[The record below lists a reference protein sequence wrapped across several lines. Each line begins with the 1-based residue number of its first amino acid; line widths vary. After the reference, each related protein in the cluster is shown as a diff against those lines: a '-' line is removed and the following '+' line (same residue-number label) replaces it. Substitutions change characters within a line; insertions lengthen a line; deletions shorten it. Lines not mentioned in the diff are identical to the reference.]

1 MPRPGRHL
9 RLVVGLIAS
18 LGLLVLGIVGLQPA
32 GARGGVGGG
41 GAGGGAG
48 ELAALSTLPVPTPPN
63 LQEFVKDN
71 SAAQK
76 LGKALFWDMQAGAD
90 GRQACASCHYNAGAD
105 SRSRN
110 QINPRGGGFT
120 LKGPNAQLTA
130 ADFPLRKLS
139 DPNNS
144 ASAVVSDSNNVVGSQ
159 GVVPA
164 HFADITEGDPFD
176 GQTLDSLDADFHVGG
191 VNVRRSTGRNTP
203 TAINAVFNF
212 RNFWDGRAQNDF
224 NGVDPFGNRDAGA
237 RVGKVDSNGNVD
249 QVAVNI
255 ANSSLASQAVGPPG
269 NEVEMSTNGRSLS
282 DIGKKLLS
290 VRPLASQEVSK
301 NDSLLGNMADS
312 SGRGLKTNYAD
323 LIKQAFQSDWWDSN
337 QTVKGPGG
345 RTYSLMQY
353 NFALFWGLAIQSY
366 EATLISDQSPVDKFL
381 SGDTSALSADAQAG
395 MNIFTGK
402 GGCSSCHEG
411 AAFTDATADRVAQKG
426 LTDGRTDTGFHNIG
440 VRPSTVDGGQDGA
453 DPFGNPL
460 SVTMLNGGSNAGVAG
475 TFKTPDL
482 RNVALTAPYFHN
494 GGQMTLRQVVDF
506 YSRGGDFPG
515 ELGVL
520 NLTDQEKNQLVA
532 FLEALTDPRVDNQ
545 SAPFD
550 HPELFV
556 PVGEQ
561 TRADGGVLTDG
572 NGRPVDCF
580 KRFSATGAGGGAALT
595 LFPDFTGPACDAVP
609 PLELHL
615 RTKPVPSVN
624 AGPSGSKPAPG
635 GTGVNRAAPSVLN
648 LLMRTRLSLHEV
660 HRRGIRLGV
669 TVPKNARRIR
679 VRMYRIRGNHKVK
692 VGEYVVRIKKGG
704 RVKITFRT
712 SLTRHIKAGSYLL
725 QIDAG
730 PLRGKYLPGGAQT
743 RLRLR

>member
-18 LGLLVLGIVGLQPA
+18 FGLLALGIVGLQPA
-32 GARGGVGGG
+32 GAKG
-41 GAGGGAG
+41 GAGAAGGAG

-63 LQEFVKDN
+63 IQQFVKD
-71 SAAQK
+71 STAAKK

-105 SRSRN
+105 NRSRN

-120 LKGPNAQLTA
+120 LKGPNAQLTT
-130 ADFPLRKLS
+130 ADFPLHKLS

-144 ASAVVSDSNNVVGSQ
+144 ASAVLSDTTNVVGSQ
-159 GVVPA
+159 GVIPA
-164 HFADITEGDPFD
+164 HFKDVTEGDPFD
-176 GQTLDSLDADFHVGG
+176 GQSLDGLDADFHVGS

-203 TAINAVFNF
+203 SAINAVFNF

-224 NGVDPFGNRDAGA
+224 NGVDPFGNRDGGA
-237 RVGKVDSNGNVD
+237 RVGKVGSDGNVE
-249 QVAVNI
+249 QVQVSI
-255 ANSSLASQAVGPPG
+255 ANSSLASQATGPPG
-269 NEVEMSTNGRSLS
+269 NEVEMSTFGRSLS

-290 VRPLASQEVSK
+290 VRPLASQEISK
-301 NDSLLGNMADS
+301 NDSLLGNLADS
-312 SGRGLKTNYAD
+312 SGRGLDKSYED
-323 LIKQAFQSDWWDSN
+323 MIKDAFGSDWWDSN
-337 QTVKGPGG
+337 KTVQGPGG

-353 NFALFWGLAIQSY
+353 NFALFWGLAIQEY
-366 EATLISDQSPVDKFL
+366 ESSLVSDQSPVDRFL

-395 MNIFTGK
+395 MSIFTGK
-402 GGCSSCHEG
+402 GQCSSCHEG
-411 AAFTDATADRVAQKG
+411 AAFTDATVDRVAQKG
-426 LTDGRTDTGFHNIG
+426 LTNGLQDTGFHNIG
-440 VRPSTVDGGQDGA
+440 VRPSTVDAGQDGS

-460 SVTMLNGGSNAGVAG
+460 SVTMLNGGSNAGVAA

-515 ELGVL
+515 ELGIL
-520 NLTDQEKNQLVA
+520 NLTDQEKDQLVA
-532 FLEALTDPRVDNQ
+532 FLEALTDPRVKDQ

-556 PVGEQ
+556 PIGEQ
-561 TRADGGVLTDG
+561 TRADGSVITDG
-572 NGRPVDCF
+572 NGRAVDCF
-580 KRFSATGAGGGAALT
+580 KRVAATGAGGGAALAA
-595 LFPDFTGPACDAVP
+595 FPDFTGPSCDSAP

-615 RTKPVPSVN
+615 RNQPVSSVN
-624 AGPSGSKPAPG
+624 AGPSVSKPAAPAG
-635 GTGVNRAAPSVLN
+635 GSKRAAPSVLN

-660 HRRGIRLGV
+660 HRRGLRLGV
-669 TVPKNARRIR
+669 TVPKNARRLRIR
-679 VRMYRIRGNHKVK
+679 VYRLRGSHKVK

-725 QIDAG
+725 QVDAG
-730 PLRGKYLPGGAQT
+730 PRHGAYLPGGAQT